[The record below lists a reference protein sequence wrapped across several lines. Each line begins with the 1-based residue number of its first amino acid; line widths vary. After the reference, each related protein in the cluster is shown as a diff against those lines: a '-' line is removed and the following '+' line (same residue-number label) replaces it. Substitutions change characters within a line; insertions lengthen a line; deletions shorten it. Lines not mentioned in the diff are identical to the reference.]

1 MGANS
6 MRKHTAK
13 DICKMNYALVEYL
26 EQYINTD
33 TDLDEIDLDEA
44 GAVVDVIKDLSEAEK
59 NYAKARYY
67 ETVVYAMGVEDD
79 VERIVNGMR
88 VEEELD
94 PKYVRT
100 ANKPEK
106 DAMECLEESLDTIK
120 DIWGS
125 ADPSL
130 KQHLKTKLTNLVAT
144 MTA

>member
-1 MGANS
+1 MGADC

-26 EQYINTD
+26 EQYVNED
-33 TDLDEIDLDEA
+33 RDLDEIDWNEA

-59 NYAKARYY
+59 NYAKVCYY
-67 ETVVYAMGVEDD
+67 ETVVHAMGVEDD
-79 VERIVNGMR
+79 SERMVKGIR

-94 PKYVRT
+94 PKYVK
-100 ANKPEK
+100 AVDEPEK
-106 DAMECLEESLDTIK
+106 DAMECLNESLDTIK

-130 KQHLKTKLTNLVAT
+130 KQHLKTKLTNLVST